1 MEELLAYGPL
11 GIFAVALATGLIVPK
26 SQVDRLI
33 TERDEAISQRNDLA
47 NDVVTQVAPML
58 ERATRTIEARESFEA
73 QVFEV
78 MVDVRRLLEGNGP

>member
-1 MEELLAYGPL
+1 LAYGPL

-33 TERDEAISQRNDLA
+33 TERDEAINHAGVLA

-58 ERATRTIEARESFEA
+58 ERATKTIEARESFETE
-73 QVFEV
+73 VFEV
-78 MVDVRRLLEGNGP
+78 LVDVRRLLEGNGP